1 MLFQFSVQ
9 SFFFQLGVSSI
20 KQTTSQVS
28 LRASFLSALLLLG
41 SGGITVPAWSTPAA
55 RYLAQTPVGA
65 GTIYV
70 NPSTGND
77 SGGAGTSEAAPCRT
91 ITYALQQAASG
102 TVVQLAPGSYT
113 SQTGEVFPLV
123 VKEGVIL
130 RGESSTKGQ
139 RIGIIG
145 GGTFLSPTA
154 AGQNITIL
162 AAKNSEINGI
172 TITNPNTRGTGV
184 WIESTNPAIRNNT
197 FSNNKREGVFVTGTG
212 NPKIEDNVFIKNDG
226 DGISV
231 ARQSTGEIRNN
242 LIQDTGTG
250 IALTETASPLITDN
264 RIVQNEDG
272 IIASGLSAPIIR
284 KNAIEN
290 NRRSGV
296 VATGDAK
303 PNLGTADSQGQN
315 RIRSNG
321 TADVYNTTRMGTIV
335 AVGNDIDQK
344 RIIGRVDFVAAVVG
358 TNFADVQGHWAQAY
372 IQALAGLGA
381 IAGFPDGN
389 FRPND
394 PVTRA
399 QFAAIIAKAF
409 SPTPQK
415 PKSDFVDVRSDYWAY
430 QVIQTAYQGT
440 FLSGYPDRTFRA
452 EEKIPRVQVLVSLA
466 SGLNLRSDTTSVLS
480 VYRDAAQIPDYART
494 AIAGA
499 TQKKLVV
506 NYPTLAQL
514 NPNENATRA
523 DVAAFVYQALV
534 NAGRVPAIS
543 SPYLVISP

>member
-1 MLFQFSVQ
+1 MRFLIQ
-9 SFFFQLGVSSI
+9 SFFFQLGVNSI
-20 KQTTSQVS
+20 KQTTSRVS
-28 LRASFLSALLLLG
+28 LRASFLSVILLLG
-41 SGGITVPAWSTPAA
+41 SGAVTFPAWSTPSV

-65 GTIYV
+65 STIYV
-70 NPSTGND
+70 NPSTGTD
-77 SGGAGTSEAAPCRT
+77 AAGAGTSEAAPYRT

-139 RIGIIG
+139 RMGIIG
-145 GGTFLSPTA
+145 GGSYLSPTA
-154 AGQNITIL
+154 AGQNVTIL

-184 WIESTNPAIRNNT
+184 WIESTNATLRNNT
-197 FSNNKREGVFVTGTG
+197 FSNSNREGVFVTGTG
-212 NPKIEDNVFIKNDG
+212 NPKIEDNVFTKNAG
-226 DGISV
+226 NGISV

-242 LIQDTGTG
+242 LIQETGTG
-250 IALTETASPLITDN
+250 IALTESASPLITDN
-264 RIVQNEDG
+264 RIVQNDDG
-272 IIASGLSAPIIR
+272 IIASGTSAPVIR

-290 NRRSGV
+290 NKRSGV

-321 TADVYNTTRMGTIV
+321 TADVYNTTRTGTIV

-344 RIIGRVDFVAAVVG
+344 RIIGRVDFVAAAVG

-372 IQALAGLGA
+372 IQALAGQGA

-415 PKSDFVDVRSDYWAY
+415 PASDFVDVRRDYWAY
-430 QVIQTAYQGT
+430 QVIQTAYRGT

-452 EEKIPRVQVLVSLA
+452 EERIPRVQVLVSLA

-543 SPYLVISP
+543 SPYLVNSP